1 MLMIEMIMKEQR
13 DFEISDED
21 LRAALKEMKTYVDV
35 TEEDLKKI
43 YSIALKH
50 SQKRIALKVPVRD
63 VMTRDVIAVKAD
75 VNIHELSRLMCEKS
89 LSGLPVAD
97 DDNCVIGMVTEA
109 DILHVAGL
117 DKDHKFRDVL
127 RHILGEPFPEHKKGE
142 IVDDIMTSPAITAK
156 SDDNLRDV
164 AKTFD
169 EKRIERLPVV
179 DDQNKLIG
187 VISRADIIRALGK

>member
-1 MLMIEMIMKEQR
+1 MKEQR

-21 LRAALKEMKTYVDV
+21 LRAALKEMNTYVDV
-35 TEEDLKKI
+35 TEADLKKI
-43 YSIALKH
+43 YSIAVKH
-50 SQKRIALKVPVRD
+50 SQIRIALKVSVRD
-63 VMTRDVIAVKAD
+63 IMTRDAIAVNAD

-97 DDNCVIGMVTEA
+97 EENCVVGMVTEA

-117 DKDHKFRDVL
+117 DKNHIFRDIL
-127 RHILGEPFPEHKKGE
+127 RHILGEPFPEHGKGE
-142 IVDDIMTSPAITAK
+142 IVGDIMTSPAITARP
-156 SDDNLRDV
+156 DDNLSDV
-164 AKTFD
+164 AKILD

-187 VISRADIIRALGK
+187 VISRADIIRALV